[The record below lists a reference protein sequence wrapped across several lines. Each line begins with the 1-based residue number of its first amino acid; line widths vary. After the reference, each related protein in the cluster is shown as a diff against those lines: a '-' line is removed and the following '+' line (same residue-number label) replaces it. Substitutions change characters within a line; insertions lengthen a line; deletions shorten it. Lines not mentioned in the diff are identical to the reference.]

1 MISMANQNVKRLIIL
16 ASKYIKTLMIKLLLT
31 HVFHVEIALPKLFL
45 VFFFDFR
52 LLSETR

>member
-1 MISMANQNVKRLIIL
+1 MANQNVERLIIL
-16 ASKYIKTLMIKLLLT
+16 ASKYIKTLMIKPLLT

-45 VFFFDFR
+45 FFFFDFR